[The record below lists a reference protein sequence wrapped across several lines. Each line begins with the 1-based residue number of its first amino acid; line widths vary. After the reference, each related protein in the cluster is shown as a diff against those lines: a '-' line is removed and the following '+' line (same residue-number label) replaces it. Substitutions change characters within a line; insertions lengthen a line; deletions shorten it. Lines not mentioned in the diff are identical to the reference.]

1 MGALLSRKG
10 ITMSFSEKTIRT
22 LEFDKICS
30 MLEEHAETEGAKIMA
45 RNLRPTEDTYTVL
58 RRLRRTTD
66 ARKLADAKGAPS
78 FGRIRD
84 ISSACE
90 RAEKGAILSPR
101 ELLDCAGVL
110 RTARVLQD
118 YHTGNHPF
126 DTVLD
131 EVFDRLIPDRKLED
145 RITRAI
151 PAEDMVADEASPLL
165 ADIRRKIRNENAK
178 IKETLQKLISGQ
190 SKYLQENIVTM
201 RGGRYVIPVKAEC
214 KAEVKGLIHDTSS
227 SGSTIFIEP
236 MAVVDANNEI
246 RILHTK
252 EEREIERILAELSAA
267 VGAVSDALWLNYKN
281 INELAFVFACGELSA
296 QMRGVAPMISGDRA
310 VNLVGARHPLI
321 DRDKVVPITISLGE
335 SFDTLVITGPNT
347 GGKTVSLKTIGLFAL
362 MVQSGLHIPCEE
374 ESCICT
380 YDNILV
386 DLGDEQ
392 SIEQSLST
400 FSSHMVNIVSIM
412 EQVGERSLVLF
423 DELGGGTD
431 PVEGAALAVAI
442 IESVRSAGA
451 CCVATTHYAE
461 LKAYALDTDGVCN
474 SSCEFDIE
482 TLRPTYRLIIGTP
495 GRSNAFAISRKLGLD
510 SAIID
515 RANALVASD
524 NRRFETVVEKL
535 ENARVEAERNREEMA
550 KQRAEYEQFK
560 REAEAALKKRLS
572 GVDNEVAKAKEEA
585 SRIIQSAKITANY
598 VYEQLEELKK
608 KKESDDF
615 AREYERTRRELRGQ
629 LDEADDRID
638 PVVENTNE
646 DYTLPRALRK
656 GDSVEIVNIGK
667 QGFLETDPDK
677 NGTVTVRVGIMSTKT
692 NIKNLRL
699 VEEAS
704 TLTDKNG
711 KKIGTSSF
719 VPTLTKTF
727 KAELDIRGETGDD
740 GWFILD
746 KYLDDALLVKVASV
760 RIIHGKG
767 TGLLRKHIWNMLKK
781 DRRVASYRMG
791 AFGEGDAGVT
801 IIELKIK

>member
-1 MGALLSRKG
+1 
-10 ITMSFSEKTIRT
+10 MSFSEKTIRT
-22 LEFDKICS
+22 LEFDKICT
-30 MLEEHAETEGAKIMA
+30 MLEEHAETEGAKTMA
-45 RNLRPTEDTYTVL
+45 RNLRPSEDTYTVL

-90 RAEKGAILSPR
+90 RAQKGAILSPR
-101 ELLDCAGVL
+101 ELLDCANVL

-131 EVFDRLIPDRKLED
+131 EIFDRLIPDRKLED
-145 RITRAI
+145 RINRAI

-252 EEREIERILAELSAA
+252 EEREIERILAELSSA
-267 VGAVSDALWLNYKN
+267 VGDVADALWLNYKN
-281 INELAFVFACGELSA
+281 INELAFIFACGELSA
-296 QMRGVAPMISGDRA
+296 SMRGVAPMISGDRS

-321 DRDKVVPITISLGE
+321 DRDKVVPISISLGE
-335 SFDTLVITGPNT
+335 TFDTLVITGPNT

-362 MVQSGLHIPCEE
+362 MTQSGLHIPCEE

-400 FSSHMVNIVSIM
+400 FSSHMVNIVTIM

-442 IESVRSAGA
+442 IESVRDAGA

-461 LKAYALDTDGVCN
+461 LKAYALDTPGVCN
-474 SSCEFDIE
+474 ASCEFDVE
-482 TLRPTYRLIIGTP
+482 TLKPTYKLIIGAP
-495 GRSNAFAISRKLGLD
+495 GKSNAFAISSKLGLD
-510 SAIID
+510 PAIID
-515 RANALVASD
+515 RARARVSSENKS
-524 NRRFETVVEKL
+524 FESVIEQL
-535 ENARVEAERNREEMA
+535 ENSRVQMEKEREEA
-550 KQRAEYEQFK
+550 KRLREEYERFK
-560 REAEAALKKRLS
+560 AESEKKIRQKLDGAEKEAEAARKKAAAM
-572 GVDNEVAKAKEEA
+572 V
-585 SRIIQSAKITANY
+585 QSAKASCDFI
-598 VYEQLEELKK
+598 YEQMEKMKKAQEAAQAAAELEAARRAVRDHLRTTGDIFDPIEVHEEDEGYVLPRPLKK
-608 KKESDDF
+608 GDKVRIVTIHKDGVVTEDPKGNLVAVQAGVVRTKARLEDLRLIEDDGKVKGERKKEAPKIKSTVNV
-615 AREYERTRRELRGQ
+615 ERSNQFKSEIDLRGMTG
-629 LDEADDRID
+629 DEAWLA
-638 PVVENTNE
+638 V
-646 DYTLPRALRK
+646 
-656 GDSVEIVNIGK
+656 
-667 QGFLETDPDK
+667 
-677 NGTVTVRVGIMSTKT
+677 
-692 NIKNLRL
+692 
-699 VEEAS
+699 
-704 TLTDKNG
+704 
-711 KKIGTSSF
+711 
-719 VPTLTKTF
+719 
-727 KAELDIRGETGDD
+727 
-740 GWFILD
+740 D
-746 KYLDDALLVKVASV
+746 KYLDDAIMYNMQSV
-760 RIIHGKG
+760 HLIHGKG
-767 TGLLRKHIWNMLKK
+767 TGALKNALWK
-781 DRRVASYRMG
+781 FLKGDKRIASFRIGRY
-791 AFGEGDAGVT
+791 GEGDGGVT
-801 IIELKIK
+801 VVELK